1 MTFDPRR
8 AALSAEV
15 TEVPLTGLPPDKAA
29 LIAELSEQ
37 ELTDYI
43 GKLISSDLSGTS
55 LLDRPESAS
64 EDTET

>member
-1 MTFDPRR
+1 MAFDVRR
-8 AALSAEV
+8 ATPTAEV

-55 LLDRPESAS
+55 LLGQPESAS
-64 EDTET
+64 GDTET

>member
-1 MTFDPRR
+1 MTFDTGQL
-8 AALSAEV
+8 ALPSEI
-15 TEVPLTGLPPDKAA
+15 TEIPLTGLPPDKAA
-29 LIAELSEQ
+29 LIAELTEQ